1 MSDNTNPCR
10 YHSYIYHG
18 GEIFKVSISDRFVGI
33 AKLQKL
39 LASRE
44 HQAFL
49 DELLLAIEDADPFRV
64 DYLRALGGEGL
75 FLLLCGEP
83 SRILLDAYST
93 LLLSGQIYAPPET
106 ILALYERFPSS
117 ELEAL
122 INVETT
128 EPQWTRPTSPMHSKS
143 DSPVQLKRVI
153 QIIDMG
159 FGTYSASDALG
170 IRRSVFRSEQERTFL
185 QALALRF
192 PGLHAFPN
200 YPLDQL
206 ADFTKLSDFLDD
218 ETLQFGSRCRVDAV
232 LVVPGEG
239 DPVAAF
245 ELDSALPDDPAQ
257 SRRDRLRNR
266 LFRVIQ
272 IPLFRLRAEQS
283 TSVGVD
289 EWYALLTDEVA
300 DKIDCGRRIRI
311 RTSHPFLIPT

>member
-1 MSDNTNPCR
+1 VANPER
-10 YHSYIYHG
+10 P
-18 GEIFKVSISDRFVGI
+18 FGI
-33 AKLQKL
+33 AGLQKL
-39 LASRE
+39 LARRE

-49 DELLLAIEDADPFRV
+49 DELLFAIEDGDPAEIDF
-64 DYLRALGGEGL
+64 LQALGGEGL
-75 FLLLCGEP
+75 HLLLAGEAPTELLGAYAELLLGGKIHAAIESIQALHERLP
-83 SRILLDAYST
+83 SAGLDALVRAIAREERIVARS
-93 LLLSGQIYAPPET
+93 QEAERHRPDHPT
-106 ILALYERFPSS
+106 I
-117 ELEAL
+117 
-122 INVETT
+122 
-128 EPQWTRPTSPMHSKS
+128 
-143 DSPVQLKRVI
+143 QLKRVI

-159 FGTYSASDALG
+159 FGDYSASDALG

-206 ADFTKLSDFLDD
+206 ADFDKLRNLLDD
-218 ETLQFGSRCRVDAV
+218 ETVQYGRRCRIDAV

-245 ELDSALPDDPAQ
+245 ELDSQLHDDPAQ
-257 SRRDRLRNR
+257 ARRDRLRNR

-272 IPLFRLRAEQS
+272 IPFFRLRAEQCH
-283 TSVGVD
+283 SVGVD

-311 RTSHPFLIPT
+311 RATHPMLVPT

>member
-1 MSDNTNPCR
+1 MANPV
-10 YHSYIYHG
+10 HG
-18 GEIFKVSISDRFVGI
+18 VV
-33 AKLQKL
+33 ALQRL
-39 LASRE
+39 LAKRE

-49 DELLLAIEDADPFRV
+49 DELLLALEDATPSQS

-75 FLLLCGEP
+75 HLLL
-83 SRILLDAYST
+83 LDTSAPA
-93 LLLSGQIYAPPET
+93 LLSAYTRLLVDGRIHAPAEVA
-106 ILALYERFPSS
+106 LALYGQLPSEDLAAFVAMRMPPS
-117 ELEAL
+117 PAPRDRLPEK
-122 INVETT
+122 
-128 EPQWTRPTSPMHSKS
+128 PTIQ
-143 DSPVQLKRVI
+143 VKRVI

-159 FGTYSASDALG
+159 YGSYTASDALG

-206 ADFTKLSDFLDD
+206 ADFDKLGNLLDD
-218 ETLQFGSRCRVDAV
+218 ETLEYGKRCRVDAV

-245 ELDSALPDDPAQ
+245 ELDSQLHDEPAQ
-257 SRRDRLRNR
+257 ARRDRLRNR

-272 IPLFRLRAEQS
+272 IPFFRLRAEQCQ
-283 TSVGVD
+283 SVGVD

-300 DKIDCGRRIRI
+300 GKIDCGRRIRI
-311 RTSHPFLIPT
+311 RTPHASLVPI